1 MRFGIS
7 VRGKSDVCM
16 EPRGLP
22 TSQVAVESDLHEE
35 PASIP
40 DSSVAHSRGGFSES
54 ECIKDRISL
63 PVECRKSIG

>member
-40 DSSVAHSRGGFSES
+40 DSSVAHSRGGFPNLNAS
-54 ECIKDRISL
+54 KDRSSL
-63 PVECRKSIG
+63 QVECRKSTG